1 MKIDARNTEQLAHS
15 VLEVVS
21 SDVACGLPQLL
32 QLSIGARIM
41 LRKNLWTDMSLVNGA
56 LGM

>member
-1 MKIDARNTEQLAHS
+1 MKIDAWNTGQLAHS

-21 SDVACGLPQLL
+21 FDIACGLLQLL

-41 LRKNLWTDMSLVNGA
+41 LRKNLWTDMGLVNGA

>member
-1 MKIDARNTEQLAHS
+1 MKIDARNTGQLAHS

-21 SDVACGLPQLL
+21 FDIACGLLQLL
-32 QLSIGARIM
+32 QLSIGVRVM
-41 LRKNLWTDMSLVNGA
+41 LRKNLWTDMGLVNGA